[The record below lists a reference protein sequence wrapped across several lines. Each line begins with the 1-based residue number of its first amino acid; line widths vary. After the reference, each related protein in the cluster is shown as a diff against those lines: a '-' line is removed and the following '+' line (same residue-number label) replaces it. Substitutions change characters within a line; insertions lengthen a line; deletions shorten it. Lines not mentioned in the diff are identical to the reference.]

1 MDRRVRKTRQA
12 LAEAFLALA
21 QQNPEDQISVAEL
34 TNLADVGRGTFYLHY
49 QAVQELAD
57 QITADSLQD
66 LLDKFTQTAP
76 VKLDGQYTTWLNG
89 LMQYLVAHKAAFTR
103 IAKNPV
109 TPSLHT
115 QLVTGF
121 EKPLAYNAA
130 TSCFLVNGAVG
141 LIKTW
146 LTQSQVLTQT
156 QVVDLLNAQLLASDK
171 NGLVNNSVK

>member
-12 LAEAFLALA
+12 LTEAFLALA
-21 QQNPEDQISVAEL
+21 QQKPEDQISVQEL

-49 QAVQELAD
+49 QTVQDLAD

-66 LLDKFTQTAP
+66 LLDKFTQAAP
-76 VKLDGQYTTWLNG
+76 VKLDGAYTTWLNG
-89 LMQYLVAHKAAFTR
+89 LMQYLTAHKAAFTR

-121 EKPLAYNAA
+121 EAPLPYEAA
-130 TSCFLVNGAVG
+130 VNCFLVNGAIG

-146 LTQSQVLTQT
+146 LTQSQTLSQAE
-156 QVVDLLNAQLLASDK
+156 VVALLNAQLLASDR

>member
-21 QQNPEDQISVAEL
+21 QQKPEDQISVAAL

-49 QAVQELAD
+49 QTVQELAD

-103 IAKNPV
+103 IAKKIQ
-109 TPSLHT
+109 SRR
-115 QLVTGF
+115 
-121 EKPLAYNAA
+121 AYIR
-130 TSCFLVNGAVG
+130 S
-141 LIKTW
+141 W
-146 LTQSQVLTQT
+146 
-156 QVVDLLNAQLLASDK
+156 
-171 NGLVNNSVK
+171 

>member
-21 QQNPEDQISVAEL
+21 QQKPEDQISVAEL

-49 QAVQELAD
+49 QTVQDLAD

-66 LLDKFTQTAP
+66 LLAKFTQSAP

-89 LMQYLVAHKAAFTR
+89 LLQYLSVHKAAFTR

-109 TPSLHT
+109 TPSLQA

-121 EKPLAYNAA
+121 EKSLSYQPAL
-130 TSCFLVNGAVG
+130 SCFLVNGAVG
-141 LIKTW
+141 LIKAW
-146 LTQSQVLTQT
+146 LTQSQALTQA

-171 NGLVNNSVK
+171 NGLVNSSVK